1 MLTARLMMLTIT
13 MNKFSSRGA
22 RSLVQ
27 GEHLA
32 LGRYETT
39 KKRICVPPHCKND
52 SVTNLGYSNAAAIR
66 IY

>member
-39 KKRICVPPHCKND
+39 KNEFVSPLTAKMTASPI
-52 SVTNLGYSNAAAIR
+52 
-66 IY
+66 